1 MDVAATLYPEA
12 TADTTDE
19 VSTPAVTEVLEVS
32 DDGALAAGGATED
45 TIDDGSTPKEEGD
58 DTGYEKRYKDLQA
71 EFTQRTQEL
80 SQLKSE
86 VGDREAEITRRTYEL
101 QDKFGEQEQVAGFLL
116 SQYQGEFQQLQQV
129 NVQQLNQQQ
138 YAQWQQAIQ
147 QASQRV
153 QRTNQALEG
162 IQARGRQIREDNI
175 RRQAAVARASLVRT
189 IDKFDEVYPEIHK
202 HAVAQGV
209 SADVFREI
217 TDPGLIR
224 IIHEHRQMKSQPDV
238 IKKVTQSA
246 PARPSAVAKARVPA
260 AQPKTLA
267 QKLYPSLPG

>member
-1 MDVAATLYPEA
+1 VDVAGKLYPEA
-12 TADTTDE
+12 PADTTDE
-19 VSTPAVTEVLEVS
+19 VSTPAGDEVLEAS
-32 DDGALAAGGATED
+32 DDGALAADDTTED
-45 TIDDGSTPKEEGD
+45 TGEASTPEDEEVVGF
-58 DTGYEKRYKDLQA
+58 EKRYKDLQA

-86 VGDREAEITRRTYEL
+86 VGEREAEITRRAYDL
-101 QDKFGEQEQVAGFLL
+101 QDRFDEQQQVAEFLAA
-116 SQYQGEFQQLQQV
+116 QYQGEFNQLQQV

-147 QASQRV
+147 QASRRAQ
-153 QRTNQALEG
+153 QTGQTLEG
-162 IQARGRQIREDNI
+162 IKARGREIREGNV

-189 IDKFDEVYPEIHK
+189 IDDFDAVYPEIHK

-238 IKKVTQSA
+238 IKKVTQQ
-246 PARPSAVAKARVPA
+246 ARKVPSAVAKARTPA

-267 QKLYPSLPG
+267 QKLYPNTPG